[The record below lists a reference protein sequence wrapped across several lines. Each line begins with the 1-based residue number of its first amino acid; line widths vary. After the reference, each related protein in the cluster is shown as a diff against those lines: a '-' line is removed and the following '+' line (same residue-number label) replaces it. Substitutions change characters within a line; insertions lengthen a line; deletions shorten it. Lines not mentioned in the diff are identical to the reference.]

1 MNHKTT
7 LFILGATLAIVA
19 LAAGCATTKSPVS
32 TGSET
37 HSAAETTSSTA
48 KFRAE
53 LAADPSTI
61 KAGELTTLSFTVKDA
76 QGTIARDLQ
85 IVHEKPMHLLIV
97 SNDLAE
103 FSHIH
108 PTPQPDG
115 TLKVTHTFPNGGDY
129 KLYADFTPEN
139 SLQVVEQMAVKVSG
153 NERAKQ
159 PLAADTVVT
168 KSVDGISVTLAP
180 NNLPKSGE
188 AVMLNFKVAD
198 AKTGRPVTDLQKYL
212 GEYAHFVII
221 NEGLNDFLHAHP
233 MTKAEH
239 KAGDGQGDQG
249 AHNDHGEQHST
260 AQKHHDTPGVKP
272 HSHTAVEASTI
283 VSPSEVAAHTTF
295 PKAGLYKVWAQFQRA
310 DKVITVPFVV
320 RVAEGGNKATTAGG

>member
-7 LFILGATLAIVA
+7 LFILGVTLTIVA
-19 LAAGCATTKSPVS
+19 LAAGCAITKSPGS

-37 HSAAETTSSTA
+37 HPAAGTTSATA

-53 LAADPSTI
+53 LAADPATI
-61 KAGELTTLSFTVKDA
+61 KAGEPTTLSFTMKDT
-76 QGTIARDLQ
+76 QGAIAHDLQ

-103 FSHIH
+103 FSHLH
-108 PTPQPDG
+108 PIPQPDG

-129 KLYADFTPEN
+129 KLYADFTPAN
-139 SLQVVEQMAVKVSG
+139 SLQVVEQIAVKVSG

-180 NNLPKSGE
+180 DNLPKSGE

-198 AKTGRPVTDLQKYL
+198 AKSGRPVTDLQRYL

-221 NEGLNDFLHAHP
+221 NESLNDFLHAHP
-233 MTKAEH
+233 MTRAEH
-239 KAGDGQGDQG
+239 NAGDGQSDQG
-249 AHNDHGEQHST
+249 AHSDHDKHDNT
-260 AQKHHDTPGVKP
+260 AQKHHDQPGARP
-272 HSHTAVEASTI
+272 HSHAAEASTKA
-283 VSPSEVAAHTTF
+283 SPSEVAAHTTF

-320 RVAEGGNKATTAGG
+320 RVAEGGNKATIAGG